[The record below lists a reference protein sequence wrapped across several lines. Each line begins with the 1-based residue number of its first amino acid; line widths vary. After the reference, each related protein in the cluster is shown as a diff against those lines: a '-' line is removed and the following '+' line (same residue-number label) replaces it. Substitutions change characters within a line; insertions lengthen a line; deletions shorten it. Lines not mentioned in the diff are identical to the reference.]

1 MTMKEEDRIL
11 LLFCWSALMIL
22 LIALTC
28 KVCYNMDQL
37 NKKLDILTERIVT
50 AASVP
55 EAGTVTDATPTD
67 ATPTEPPESQLS
79 ISINPEYITTENVQ
93 ETQEEASP
101 SEPKEIV
108 TEGPKAVP
116 EASEEVT
123 EVLSEASESPEV
135 VEEVSD
141 PTGLFYLGTYE
152 LTAYAWTGNP
162 CANGNYPQ
170 VGYTVASNS
179 IPMGSRILIEG
190 YGEYVVE
197 DCGGMAGNVID
208 VYMGDYDTCIQ
219 FGRRTAEV
227 YLIE

>member
-1 MTMKEEDRIL
+1 
-11 LLFCWSALMIL
+11 
-22 LIALTC
+22 
-28 KVCYNMDQL
+28 MDQL

-108 TEGPKAVP
+108 TEEVKAVP
-116 EASEEVT
+116 EPSEKLE
-123 EVLSEASESPEV
+123 SEFSDSNSDPEV
-135 VEEVSD
+135 VEEVGE
-141 PTGLFYLGTYE
+141 PTGLVYLGTYE

>member
-1 MTMKEEDRIL
+1 
-11 LLFCWSALMIL
+11 MIL

-101 SEPKEIV
+101 SEPKEIDLD
-108 TEGPKAVP
+108 EPKAVP

-123 EVLSEASESPEV
+123 EVLSEVSESPEV
-135 VEEVSD
+135 VEEVGD
-141 PTGLFYLGTYE
+141 PTGLSYLGTYE

>member
-1 MTMKEEDRIL
+1 MGLMAMVSIKVTDRLDQIDKRIEQLED
-11 LLFCWSALMIL
+11 
-22 LIALTC
+22 
-28 KVCYNMDQL
+28 KP
-37 NKKLDILTERIVT
+37 
-50 AASVP
+50 AAYVP
-55 EAGTVTDATPTD
+55 EVATLTDASTPGD

-116 EASEEVT
+116 ETSEEVT

-135 VEEVSD
+135 VEEVGD
-141 PTGLFYLGTYE
+141 PTGLSYLGTYE

-197 DCGGMAGNVID
+197 DCGGMPGNVID

-219 FGRRTAEV
+219 FGRRTADRV
-227 YLIE
+227 ILCKPYYYT